1 MDYYQTT
8 NRYRKREAISR
19 LRFIISVAAVVLS
32 FWFGWFLGHQQQWS
46 VFFPSNERLS
56 KLTQDNNR
64 LEQTLAVLSQQLN
77 SERQKRITAEALI
90 DNEDKDVIALRK
102 LVSGYLAKDIPPER
116 ITQLLNS
123 LGAPSKC
130 RKLQGRDVEVV
141 TPHLAI
147 GDSNRKFL
155 SDSLTLFIEGTS
167 RIDTD
172 RQNPWFDPSQPVRVR
187 AAFLGGEKNAEGVLP
202 LTMTLAME
210 DWMIRIRLTATE
222 LKGYANV
229 TISKCLI
236 E

>member
-1 MDYYQTT
+1 MDFYQTT
-8 NRYRKREAISR
+8 ERYRKREAKSR
-19 LRFIISVAAVVLS
+19 LRFILFLGLVVSV

-46 VFFPSNERLS
+46 VFSSSNERLS

-77 SERQKRITAEALI
+77 SERQKRVTAEALI
-90 DNEDKDVIALRK
+90 DHEDKDVIALRK

-116 ITQLLNS
+116 ITQLLNT
-123 LGAPSKC
+123 LGIPSKC
-130 RKLQGRDVEVV
+130 RKLQGRDIEVV

-147 GDSNRKFL
+147 GDSNRNFL
-155 SDSLTLFIEGTS
+155 SDSLSLFIEGAA
-167 RIDTD
+167 RIDAD
-172 RQNPWFDPSQPVRVR
+172 RENPWFDLRQPIRVR
-187 AAFLGGEKNAEGVLP
+187 ASFLGGEKIAEGVLP

-210 DWMIRIRLTATE
+210 DWMIRIHLTATD